1 MNRMPRNSL
10 TVRLLAA
17 TALALLMTTTVVGA
31 LSYVVVTH
39 YPGVW
44 LEADFVSTAEE
55 VADGLIFD
63 AADRPIAL
71 KIHPGLTSAYEAL
84 HNDMLYRV
92 VDPDG
97 NVLLAADANA
107 KPLAPHGEA
116 FDPALT
122 RFDLMRDGNL
132 LHVATFPLDR
142 PGPIYFLQLAR
153 SERFQQAMTGLESST
168 AHEAGLTATLA
179 ALLIFSAIVFY
190 TIRRVLKPLHTA
202 SEAAAHITPGNR
214 HTRLSTEGMPS
225 ELVPLITALNQALER
240 LSVGYAVQQEF
251 LATAAHELKTPLALM
266 RGTVELGNSPDR
278 TTLLADI
285 DGMSRQV
292 QQLLQLAECSE
303 SQNYTMGQTDMVG
316 VVADATAKL
325 SRLATNAHV
334 VMHTTLAPCVIS
346 ADRAALF
353 ILLRNLLEN
362 AVRFAPRGSA
372 IDIVLNAQGLSVR
385 DYGVGISAQDIAM
398 VFKRYWRGSESG
410 NGEFGTGGS
419 GLGLAI
425 CLQIAQAHGWT
436 ISVHDAEPGAR
447 FQVDFLQ
454 PRGA

>member
-1 MNRMPRNSL
+1 MKRNSL
-10 TVRLLAA
+10 TAKLLAA
-17 TALALLMTTTVVGA
+17 TTLALLATAALVA
-31 LSYVVVTH
+31 SLSYVVITH

-44 LEADFVSTAEE
+44 LEADFVSSADE

-71 KIHPGLTSAYEAL
+71 KIHSGLTSAYAAL

-107 KPLAPHGEA
+107 KALTPDDKP
-116 FDPALT
+116 FDPTLT
-122 RFDLMRDGNL
+122 RFDLVRDGNL

-142 PGPIYFLQLAR
+142 PGPVYYLQLAR

-168 AHEAGLTATLA
+168 AHEAGLTATIM

-190 TIRRVLKPLHTA
+190 TLRRVLKPLHTA
-202 SEAAAHITPGNR
+202 SEAAARITPGNR
-214 HTRLSTEGMPS
+214 HTRLSTDGMPS

-240 LSVGYAVQQEF
+240 LSVGYEVQQEF
-251 LATAAHELKTPLALM
+251 LTTAAHELKTPLALM
-266 RGTVELGNSPDR
+266 RGTVELGDSPDR

-303 SQNYTMGQTDMVG
+303 SQNYTMAPTDMAL

-325 SRLATNAHV
+325 TRLATNAQV
-334 VMHTTLAPCVIS
+334 VMHTTLAPCVIQ

-372 IDIVLNAQGLSVR
+372 IEVALNAQGLSVR
-385 DYGVGISAQDIAM
+385 DHGVGIDPQDMPM
-398 VFKRYWRGSESG
+398 VFRRYWRGSNPSG
-410 NGEFGTGGS
+410 GGS

-425 CLQIAQAHGWT
+425 CKQIAHAHGWS
-436 ISVHDAEPGAR
+436 ISVHNADPGAC
-447 FQVDFLQ
+447 FQIHFQQ
-454 PRGA
+454 P